1 MSHKVFKVVL
11 FVALII
17 AGTWYFIIK
26 DYNYKVTFTISQS
39 PGIVYNHIAKWNKG
53 IGLDN
58 KVLTNLE
65 QIPFSEV
72 TQKLVSGDSVF
83 KINWKLEKKN
93 DSTTLVVAKIKDEQ
107 HSFMQNLQVP
117 FTKNAFVKQS
127 ISVVKAFSET
137 LIQNK
142 KNYRL
147 SKVTEAI
154 IPSKNSICIAL
165 KSTADTKARM
175 MSQGIIS
182 LMSYIQ
188 ANNIE
193 IKDHPLLEITDW
205 NIEKDSI
212 SFNFCFP
219 IEDNNAYPESE
230 IVFIK
235 KTQEKKALKTIFNG
249 NYKISNMAWYQIID
263 YAKTNHID
271 IENLPVEFY
280 LNDPHSGGNDLEWV
294 AEVYMPISN

>member
-1 MSHKVFKVVL
+1 MSRIKILIFI
-11 FVALII
+11 ALAI
-17 AGTWYFIIK
+17 GGLWYFVIK
-26 DYNYKVTFTISQS
+26 DYNYKVSFTISQS
-39 PGIVYNHIAKWNKG
+39 PGIVYNHLTKWNKG
-53 IGLDN
+53 EGLNN

-65 QIPFSEV
+65 KIPFSEV

-127 ISVVKAFSET
+127 ISVVKAFSEI
-137 LIQNK
+137 LIQNEK
-142 KNYRL
+142 HYRL
-147 SKVTEAI
+147 SNVTESI
-154 IPSKNSICIAL
+154 IPSKNSVCITL
-165 KSTADTKARM
+165 KSTTDTKARGM
-175 MSQGIIS
+175 LQGITS
-182 LMSYIQ
+182 LMDYIK

-193 IKDHPLLEITDW
+193 IKGNPLLEITDW

-219 IEDNNAYPESE
+219 IEEKNDYPESKS
-230 IVFIK
+230 VFIK
-235 KTQEKKALKTIFNG
+235 KTEEKKALKTIFNG
-249 NYKISNMAWYQIID
+249 NYKISSVAWYQIID
-263 YAKTNHID
+263 YAKINHIE

-280 LNDPHSGGNDLEWV
+280 LSDPHAGGNNLEWE
-294 AEVYMPISN
+294 AEVYMPLKDR